1 LVPSSG
7 KPIEAEKYFIQMV
20 EALGNTIDRYFKGNL
35 SKWKA
40 KL

>member
-1 LVPSSG
+1 LVAFSG
-7 KPIEAEKYFIQMV
+7 KPIGPEEFLNQIV